1 MNWDTA
7 RNRIWTERRV
17 RAAGTHLR
25 VLVVDDNQ
33 NAADALA
40 MYLHLEDLDIRTAY
54 GGRQAV
60 EVAMTWTP
68 HLIVMDISM
77 PGCTGFEAALV
88 IRRDTKT
95 SHIAIV
101 AFTALDETE
110 VRRHLMDHEFDAY
123 CQKGQPPSELVALLK
138 QLTVDPT

>member
-1 MNWDTA
+1 MELLENSF
-7 RNRIWTERRV
+7 RSSRQSSSYF
-17 RAAGTHLR
+17 AA
-25 VLVVDDNQ
+25 LVVDDNQ
-33 NAADALA
+33 NATDALA

-60 EVAMTWTP
+60 EVAKTWTP
-68 HLIVMDISM
+68 HIIVMDISM
-77 PGCTGFEAALV
+77 PGCTGFEAAWL

-95 SHIAIV
+95 SHIAII

>member
-1 MNWDTA
+1 MNWETA
-7 RNRIWTERRV
+7 RNHIWTERRV
-17 RAAGTHLR
+17 SAAGSRLR

-40 MYLHLEDLDIRTAY
+40 MYMHLEVLDIRTAY

-60 EVAMTWTP
+60 DVAITWTP
-68 HLIVMDISM
+68 HLILMDIST

>member
-1 MNWDTA
+1 MNWETA

-17 RAAGTHLR
+17 RAAGSRVR

-40 MYLHLEDLDIRTAY
+40 MYLHDLDIRTAY
-54 GGRQAV
+54 GGKQAV

-88 IRRDTKT
+88 IRRDAKT

-110 VRRHLMDHEFDAY
+110 VRRHLTDHEFDAY

-138 QLTVDPT
+138 QLTVNPA

>member
-17 RAAGTHLR
+17 RAAGTRLR

-54 GGRQAV
+54 GGKQAV

-88 IRRDTKT
+88 IRRDTKRVISRSLHLPRWTRLKCDVT
-95 SHIAIV
+95 SWITSLMPIAKKV
-101 AFTALDETE
+101 GRPANSL
-110 VRRHLMDHEFDAY
+110 H
-123 CQKGQPPSELVALLK
+123 C
-138 QLTVDPT
+138 